1 MDKLYHRQEERER
14 VTMEDGNG
22 DIKFE
27 RQPHR
32 EDYKCWDGTQ
42 EENAERRQTFRV
54 SESPG

>member
-27 RQPHR
+27 RLTHR
-32 EDYKCWDGTQ
+32 TGTQ
-42 EENAERRQTFRV
+42 EENSERTV